1 MQPLSPE
8 KLPVVNGGQSLL
20 PPCSGSG
27 RQTGAAARCGYAL
40 IAALLAS
47 IAATT
52 AFAHGVAEGDA
63 SFIQSQQ
70 GFHFWPYFYLGAKH
84 MVTGYD
90 HLLFLAG
97 VVFFLY
103 RLSDVGL
110 YVTLFAVGHS
120 ITLLTG
126 VFFDIP
132 ANAYLIDAIIGV
144 SVVYKGFENIG
155 GFDRLGWNIDT
166 RAAVLIFGLFHGF
179 GLATKLQ
186 ELSLSEEGLLP
197 NLLAFNL
204 GVEAGQITALA
215 LIITVMNAWRYAP
228 RFQSQ
233 AFVANGFIMMCGFV
247 LIGYQLTGYSLS

>member
-1 MQPLSPE
+1 MQPLSFE
-8 KLPVVNGGQSLL
+8 ELPVVTGGQSQE
-20 PPCSGSG
+20 PRSCRSAH
-27 RQTGAAARCGYAL
+27 RTGAPARYGYAL
-40 IAALLAS
+40 IAVLMAGAV
-47 IAATT
+47 ATT
-52 AFAHGVAEGDA
+52 ALAHGVAEGDA
-63 SFIQSQQ
+63 SFIQAQQ

-97 VVFFLY
+97 VIFFLY

-120 ITLLTG
+120 LTLLAG
-126 VFFDIP
+126 VAFDIP
-132 ANAYLIDAIIGV
+132 ANAYLIDAIIGL

-155 GFDRLGWNIDT
+155 GFERLGWHINT

-186 ELSLSEEGLLP
+186 ELSLSEQGLLP

-215 LIITVMNAWRYAP
+215 LIITVMNAWRYAA

-233 AFVANGFIMMCGFV
+233 AVLANGLIMMCGFV
-247 LIGYQLTGYSLS
+247 LIGYQLTGYFIS